1 MVTMEPMTLLLNR
14 SDVQS
19 LMPFDDLL
27 AAMDRVFAA
36 HARGETLGT
45 GLIHGHGIDGE
56 FHIKAGGLKG
66 ERPYY
71 AVKANGGFF
80 RNRER
85 FGLPNIQ
92 GAIILFDAV
101 KGYPVA
107 LMDSVEITGQR
118 TAATT
123 ALAARYLAREG
134 ARVLTLIGTGRQG
147 RLHLRALARVLTME
161 RVFVAGRDTAKLEA
175 FANEMSAELGI
186 PVAVSEAE
194 AAIRQSDVVVT
205 CTPARAALFPA
216 DWVKGGAF
224 VAAVGAD
231 SPAKQEMDPKLFASA
246 KVVVDVLEQCAEVGD
261 LHHAVAAGVVERADV
276 FGTLGE
282 VAAGLK
288 PGRESEAE
296 IIIFDSTGTALQDAG
311 AAALVYEN
319 AMMKG
324 LGTKFDLFS

>member
-1 MVTMEPMTLLLNR
+1 MTLLLNR

-27 AAMDRVFAA
+27 VAMDRVFAA

-45 GLIHGHGIDGE
+45 GLIHGHGVDGE

-123 ALAARYLAREG
+123 ALAARYLARKG
-134 ARVLTLIGTGRQG
+134 VRSLTLIGTGRQG
-147 RLHLRALARVLTME
+147 RLHLRALSRVLQPE
-161 RVFVAGRDTAKLEA
+161 RVFVAGRDAGKLEA
-175 FANEMSAELGI
+175 FARGMSAELGI
-186 PVAVSEAE
+186 PVTASDVE

-216 DWVKGGAF
+216 NWVKTGAF

-231 SPAKQEMDPKLFASA
+231 SPAKQEMDPALFSVA
-246 KVVVDVLEQCAEVGD
+246 KVVVDVLEQCADVGD
-261 LHHAVAAGVVERADV
+261 LHHAIAAGVIEREDV
-276 FGTLGE
+276 YGSLGE

-288 PGRESEAE
+288 PGRESEQE
-296 IIIFDSTGTALQDAG
+296 IVLFDSTGTALQDTG
-311 AAALVYEN
+311 AAAMVYEN
-319 AMMKG
+319 AVAKG
-324 LGTKFDLFS
+324 VGIEFDLFG

>member
-1 MVTMEPMTLLLNR
+1 MTLLLNR

-45 GLIHGHGIDGE
+45 GLIHGHGVDGE

-66 ERPYY
+66 EHPYY

-92 GAIILFDAV
+92 GAIILFDAL

-123 ALAARYLAREG
+123 ALAARYLARKG
-134 ARVLTLIGTGRQG
+134 AGVLTLIGTGRQG
-147 RLHLRALARVLTME
+147 RLHLRALSRVLRLE
-161 RVFVAGRDTAKLEA
+161 RVFVAGRDAGKLEA
-175 FANEMSAELGI
+175 FAEEMSAELGI
-186 PVAVSEAE
+186 PVSASEAE
-194 AAIRQSDVVVT
+194 AAIRQSNVVVT
-205 CTPARAALFPA
+205 CTPSRAALFPA
-216 DWVKGGAF
+216 KWVQAGTF

-231 SPAKQEMDPKLFASA
+231 SPAKQEMDPALFATA
-246 KVVVDVLEQCAEVGD
+246 KVVVDVMEQCAEVGD
-261 LHHAVAAGVVERADV
+261 LHHAIAAGVIEREDIL
-276 FGTLGE
+276 GTLGE

-288 PGRESEAE
+288 PGRETDAE
-296 IIIFDSTGTALQDAG
+296 IILFDSTGTALQDTG

-319 AMMKG
+319 ALVKRVG
-324 LGTKFDLFS
+324 VEFDLFS

>member
-1 MVTMEPMTLLLNR
+1 MTLLLNR

-19 LMPFDDLL
+19 LMEFDDLL
-27 AAMDRVFAA
+27 VAMDRVFAA

-45 GLIHGHGIDGE
+45 GLIHGHGVEGE

-92 GAIILFDAV
+92 GAIILFDASN
-101 KGYPVA
+101 GYPVA

-123 ALAARYLAREG
+123 ALAARYLARES

-147 RLHLRALARVLTME
+147 RLHLRALARVLGLE
-161 RVFVAGRDTAKLEA
+161 QVLVAGRDAGKLEA
-175 FANEMSAELGI
+175 FASEMTVELAI
-186 PVAVSEAE
+186 PVAARDTET
-194 AAIRQSDVVVT
+194 AIRESDVVVT
-205 CTPARAALFPA
+205 CTPARSALFPA
-216 DWVKGGAF
+216 EWVREGTF

-231 SPAKQEMDPKLFASA
+231 SPAKQEIDSRLFASA

-261 LHHAVAAGVVERADV
+261 LNHAIAAGVVERGDV
-276 FGTLGE
+276 YGTLGE

-288 PGRESEAE
+288 VGRADDAE
-296 IIIFDSTGTALQDAG
+296 IILFDSTGTALQDAG
-311 AAALVYEN
+311 AAAMVYEN
-319 AMMKG
+319 AVAKG
-324 LGTKFDLFS
+324 VGTKFDLFN